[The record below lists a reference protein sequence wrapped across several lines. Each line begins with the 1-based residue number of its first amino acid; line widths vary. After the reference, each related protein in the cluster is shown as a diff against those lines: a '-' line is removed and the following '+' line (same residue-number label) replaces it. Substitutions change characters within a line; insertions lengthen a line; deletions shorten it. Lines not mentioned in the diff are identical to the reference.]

1 MSYYRIQTSA
11 YPVEMILDPE
21 HQTSENYSNP
31 EDIRAGKSV
40 CASIED
46 LAEYLAQ
53 TGIPFDDSYLL
64 VEVEGYA
71 SDDEDA
77 DAHMGAMLI
86 HPTRII
92 SAELLSDEFFE
103 MINEAFEN
111 LTD

>member
-40 CASIED
+40 CASVED
-46 LAEYLAQ
+46 LAEYLDQ

-64 VEVEGYA
+64 VEVDGYA

-86 HPTRII
+86 HPTRIV
-92 SAELLSDEFFE
+92 SAEPLSDEFFE
-103 MINEAFEN
+103 MIGEAFDN

>member
-31 EDIRAGKSV
+31 EDIRTGKSV
-40 CASIED
+40 CASVED

-64 VEVEGYA
+64 VELDGYA
-71 SDDEDA
+71 SDEEDA

-92 SAELLSDEFFE
+92 NAAPLTDEFFD
-103 MINEAFEN
+103 MIGAAFDN
-111 LTD
+111 LAA